1 MQQIE
6 IEALALP
13 PKKRAQLADKLWESL
28 DDTTRPFLDEEWK
41 AEIRRRCAEIDEG
54 TVKLI
59 PGDQAIREAR
69 KKLKQP
75 RR

>member
-6 IEALALP
+6 NEALALP

-28 DDTTRPFLDEEWK
+28 DDTTHPFLDEEWK
-41 AEIRRRCAEIDEG
+41 AEIQRRCAEIDEG
-54 TVKLI
+54 TVKMV
-59 PGDQAIREAR
+59 PGDQTIREAR